1 MLDQRHPSGAGTS
14 EHSDLP
20 KISELPISERIPR
33 AAAWS
38 GGESSPQ
45 SASIHC
51 YPLSFAQERLWFLDQ
66 LEPENPFYHIA
77 ELIEWKGPLSLHAL
91 RKALDALVARHESL
105 RTVFQNLEGV
115 PMQVVT
121 PPRTVPCEVIDLRG
135 PSPDPNELGRRLEE
149 EARRPFDLSR
159 DLMLRATLLEVDEDE
174 YRLLLVIHHIAT
186 DGWSMGVLLR
196 ELGALYEAFRNGQPA
211 RLPDLPIQYRD
222 FAQWQREWLQGE
234 VLEKQLGY
242 WRERLRGAPAVLQLW
257 TDHPRPSQP
266 TRSGARQAVV
276 LSESLTASLA
286 ELGKQEGASLF
297 MTLLAAFLVLLY
309 RYTGQTDLCVGTP
322 IANRTRAETEGLIGF
337 FVNTLVLR
345 TDLSGDPSFRELL
358 RRTREVALE
367 AYAHQDLPFQNLVEA
382 LQPERSLSHSP
393 LFQVMFVEHEPA
405 EDLGLPGVSA
415 RAAEIGTGAAGFDFM
430 ISLGES
436 DRQVRGW
443 VEYSTE
449 LFKGETIGRMIGH
462 YETLLSGATRDPDQ
476 RISALPLLTETERC
490 RLLVDW
496 NKTRC
501 TVLESCVHQLI
512 EAQARGTPE
521 SVAVADED
529 RQLTYRELDFRSNQ
543 LARYLQKLGVGPEVM
558 VGVAVDRSVDTVV
571 ALVGILKAGGAYV
584 PLDLEYPLQRL
595 AFMAKDSRL
604 RVVLTKDC
612 FQTKLSQIGRPMLC
626 LDSDAEVIRR
636 ESGEDVPITVLPSNS
651 AYVTYT
657 SGSTGVPK
665 GVQVSHRSLVN
676 MLLSAQKRPGISARD
691 TILAATRLTFDVAN
705 LELFLPLITGARVV
719 LASRETALDGT
730 RLGKRLISSGA
741 TIFQATPSTFRLLL
755 ESGWQGGEDLKLQ
768 AAGEILT
775 PELAKD
781 LLKRGSSLWNLY
793 GPTETTVYSTVF
805 RVRSA
810 EGPVPIGTPISNTQC
825 YVLDRYLQPVPIG
838 VVGELYI
845 GGDGLARGYLNQ
857 PELTAEKF
865 IPDPFR
871 QHPGA
876 RLYRSGDVARY
887 LPDGNIEFLGRL
899 DNQVKIRG
907 FRVELGEIE
916 AGLERHADVKT
927 AAVVLREDEPGQ
939 KRLVAYIVG
948 RAGAAPT
955 TEGLRSFL
963 GRSLPEYMLPSRFE
977 FLEAMP
983 LTASGK
989 ADRRALPAPGESRPE
1004 VGEAFVAPR
1013 TELEEKVARIW
1024 CQLLRLDRVGIYD
1037 NFFDLGGNSLLA
1049 TRVISAV
1056 RTEFRTQVPLRR
1068 LFEMPTVAGLAPA
1081 IVESQA
1087 EELGRAD
1094 AWRILEE
1101 LDGSSEIAPSDLAP
1115 RDSRGVEATD
1125 VSALYH
1131 KISGM
1136 PADQLARLE
1145 ARLRRRVAEGSG
1157 AQNIPR
1163 RGGTAPSPL
1172 SFAQERLWFLD
1183 QLEPQKPVYNIAEAI
1198 EWKGPLNL
1206 HALRKALDALVARHE
1221 SLRTVFQNLEGV
1233 PMQVV
1238 TPPRT
1243 VPCEVI
1249 DLRGPS
1255 PDPNELGRRLE
1266 EEARR
1271 PFDLSRDLMLR
1282 ATLLEVDEDEY
1293 RLLLVIH
1300 HIATDGWSMGV
1311 LLRELG
1317 ALYEAFRNG
1326 QPARLPDLPIQ
1337 YRDFA
1342 QWQREW
1348 LQGEVLE
1355 KQLGYW
1361 RERLRGAPAVLQLWT
1376 DHPRPSQP
1384 TRSGARQAVV
1394 LSESLTASLAELG
1407 KQEGAS
1413 LFMTLL
1419 AAFLVLLYRYTGQ
1432 TDLCVGTPIANRT
1445 RAETEGLIGFFV
1457 NTLVLRTDLSGDPS
1471 FRELLRR
1478 AREVALEAYAH
1489 QDLPFEKLVQALQ
1502 PERSLNQ
1509 TPLFQVMFVLQNAPA
1524 DKSPVAG
1531 MGIRPLEVDTG
1542 TAKFDMTVSLE
1553 ESEGR
1558 VRGWLEYSTE
1568 LFEGETISRLIE
1580 HYSTLLASAGQ
1591 DPGQRI
1597 STLPV
1602 LPETERH
1609 KLLVDWNDTRREY
1622 PQRCVHEL
1630 FEEQAQRA
1638 PSAVALTFRDQH
1650 LTYGE
1655 LNRRA
1660 NRLAHQLQRLGVRL
1674 ETRVGICLER
1684 DLEMVIGMLG
1694 TLKAGG
1700 AYVPLDAAYPKERL
1714 AFMLEDAGVQVV
1726 LTQESLKDQLPAT
1739 KAPIFLLDEFLESTG
1754 HEDLPSPS
1762 ASATLESLAYIMYTS
1777 GSTGRPKGVE
1787 VVHRGIV
1794 RLLVGTDYVRLG
1806 ESEVLLQLS
1815 PISFDACTFE
1825 IWGAL
1830 LHGGRCVLFPT
1841 RVPTPEDLESELK
1854 RQGVTTLWL
1863 TASLFNAVMDEAPQA
1878 LSSVQ
1883 QLLVGGEALSV
1894 PHVGRALRLLPA
1906 TRLMNGYGPTEC
1918 TTFSCCY
1925 AIRAMKDTPGP
1936 SIPIGRPIANTQVY
1950 ILDGRMQ
1957 PVPIGVVG
1965 ELYIGGD
1972 GLARGYLNQPELTAE
1987 KFIPD
1992 PFRQHPGARLYRSGD
2007 VARYLPDGN
2016 IEFLGRLDNQVKIRG
2031 FRVELGEIEA
2041 GLERHADVKTAAVV
2055 LREDEPGQKRLVAY
2069 IVGRAGAA
2077 PTTEGLR
2084 SFLGRSLPE
2093 YMLPSRFEFLEAMPL
2108 TASGKADRRAL
2119 PAPGESRPEVGE
2131 AFVAPRT
2138 ELEEKVA
2145 RIWCQLLR
2153 LDRVGI
2159 YDNFFDLG
2167 GHSLLATRLLSQV
2180 EKEFGKTLSLASV
2193 FRAPAIQDLAAL
2205 LSQPCSPEEIPGIVP
2220 IQPFGSRPPFF
2231 CVGAG
2236 PLFRSLAQELGV
2248 HQPFL
2253 SLGLSRNETNS
2264 LPVPFKLEDMAAV
2277 LVRKL
2282 REIQPKGPYFLGGW
2296 CADGVLAYETAR
2308 QLLNEGG
2315 EVALLVL
2322 FDAEN
2327 PNPLANDPR
2336 APELKRHRLFKRIGF
2351 HLKNFRRARAAKRL
2365 AYLRDLLET
2374 RIIVWKLQTWQI
2386 LYKLLL
2392 YTTGHIPSRFRDF
2405 DSMEFYAMCHYHPG
2419 RCPARVVLI
2428 SADLGV
2434 GAVYSDRRLGW
2445 GEVVS
2450 GELDIHSVPCGH
2462 SDLFREPHVKTL
2474 ARTLDTCLAEAQAK
2488 FTTSRV

>member
-1 MLDQRHPSGAGTS
+1 LDQRHPSGAGTS

-135 PSPDPNELGRRLEE
+135 FTPDPDELGRRLEE

-276 LSESLTASLA
+276 FSESLTASLA

-297 MTLLAAFLVLLY
+297 MTLLAAFLVLLH

-1004 VGEAFVAPR
+1004 VGAAFVAPR
-1013 TELEEKVARIW
+1013 TELEEK
-1024 CQLLRLDRVGIYD
+1024 L
-1037 NFFDLGGNSLLA
+1037 
-1049 TRVISAV
+1049 
-1056 RTEFRTQVPLRR
+1056 
-1068 LFEMPTVAGLAPA
+1068 
-1081 IVESQA
+1081 
-1087 EELGRAD
+1087 
-1094 AWRILEE
+1094 
-1101 LDGSSEIAPSDLAP
+1101 
-1115 RDSRGVEATD
+1115 
-1125 VSALYH
+1125 
-1131 KISGM
+1131 
-1136 PADQLARLE
+1136 
-1145 ARLRRRVAEGSG
+1145 
-1157 AQNIPR
+1157 
-1163 RGGTAPSPL
+1163 
-1172 SFAQERLWFLD
+1172 
-1183 QLEPQKPVYNIAEAI
+1183 
-1198 EWKGPLNL
+1198 
-1206 HALRKALDALVARHE
+1206 
-1221 SLRTVFQNLEGV
+1221 
-1233 PMQVV
+1233 
-1238 TPPRT
+1238 
-1243 VPCEVI
+1243 
-1249 DLRGPS
+1249 
-1255 PDPNELGRRLE
+1255 
-1266 EEARR
+1266 
-1271 PFDLSRDLMLR
+1271 
-1282 ATLLEVDEDEY
+1282 
-1293 RLLLVIH
+1293 
-1300 HIATDGWSMGV
+1300 
-1311 LLRELG
+1311 
-1317 ALYEAFRNG
+1317 
-1326 QPARLPDLPIQ
+1326 
-1337 YRDFA
+1337 
-1342 QWQREW
+1342 
-1348 LQGEVLE
+1348 
-1355 KQLGYW
+1355 
-1361 RERLRGAPAVLQLWT
+1361 
-1376 DHPRPSQP
+1376 
-1384 TRSGARQAVV
+1384 
-1394 LSESLTASLAELG
+1394 
-1407 KQEGAS
+1407 
-1413 LFMTLL
+1413 
-1419 AAFLVLLYRYTGQ
+1419 
-1432 TDLCVGTPIANRT
+1432 
-1445 RAETEGLIGFFV
+1445 
-1457 NTLVLRTDLSGDPS
+1457 
-1471 FRELLRR
+1471 
-1478 AREVALEAYAH
+1478 
-1489 QDLPFEKLVQALQ
+1489 
-1502 PERSLNQ
+1502 
-1509 TPLFQVMFVLQNAPA
+1509 
-1524 DKSPVAG
+1524 
-1531 MGIRPLEVDTG
+1531 
-1542 TAKFDMTVSLE
+1542 
-1553 ESEGR
+1553 
-1558 VRGWLEYSTE
+1558 
-1568 LFEGETISRLIE
+1568 
-1580 HYSTLLASAGQ
+1580 
-1591 DPGQRI
+1591 
-1597 STLPV
+1597 
-1602 LPETERH
+1602 
-1609 KLLVDWNDTRREY
+1609 
-1622 PQRCVHEL
+1622 
-1630 FEEQAQRA
+1630 
-1638 PSAVALTFRDQH
+1638 
-1650 LTYGE
+1650 
-1655 LNRRA
+1655 
-1660 NRLAHQLQRLGVRL
+1660 
-1674 ETRVGICLER
+1674 
-1684 DLEMVIGMLG
+1684 
-1694 TLKAGG
+1694 
-1700 AYVPLDAAYPKERL
+1700 
-1714 AFMLEDAGVQVV
+1714 
-1726 LTQESLKDQLPAT
+1726 
-1739 KAPIFLLDEFLESTG
+1739 
-1754 HEDLPSPS
+1754 
-1762 ASATLESLAYIMYTS
+1762 
-1777 GSTGRPKGVE
+1777 
-1787 VVHRGIV
+1787 
-1794 RLLVGTDYVRLG
+1794 
-1806 ESEVLLQLS
+1806 
-1815 PISFDACTFE
+1815 
-1825 IWGAL
+1825 
-1830 LHGGRCVLFPT
+1830 
-1841 RVPTPEDLESELK
+1841 
-1854 RQGVTTLWL
+1854 
-1863 TASLFNAVMDEAPQA
+1863 
-1878 LSSVQ
+1878 
-1883 QLLVGGEALSV
+1883 
-1894 PHVGRALRLLPA
+1894 
-1906 TRLMNGYGPTEC
+1906 
-1918 TTFSCCY
+1918 
-1925 AIRAMKDTPGP
+1925 
-1936 SIPIGRPIANTQVY
+1936 
-1950 ILDGRMQ
+1950 
-1957 PVPIGVVG
+1957 
-1965 ELYIGGD
+1965 
-1972 GLARGYLNQPELTAE
+1972 
-1987 KFIPD
+1987 
-1992 PFRQHPGARLYRSGD
+1992 
-2007 VARYLPDGN
+2007 
-2016 IEFLGRLDNQVKIRG
+2016 
-2031 FRVELGEIEA
+2031 
-2041 GLERHADVKTAAVV
+2041 
-2055 LREDEPGQKRLVAY
+2055 
-2069 IVGRAGAA
+2069 
-2077 PTTEGLR
+2077 
-2084 SFLGRSLPE
+2084 
-2093 YMLPSRFEFLEAMPL
+2093 
-2108 TASGKADRRAL
+2108 
-2119 PAPGESRPEVGE
+2119 
-2131 AFVAPRT
+2131 
-2138 ELEEKVA
+2138 A

>member
-1 MLDQRHPSGAGTS
+1 M
-14 EHSDLP
+14 
-20 KISELPISERIPR
+20 
-33 AAAWS
+33 
-38 GGESSPQ
+38 
-45 SASIHC
+45 
-51 YPLSFAQERLWFLDQ
+51 
-66 LEPENPFYHIA
+66 
-77 ELIEWKGPLSLHAL
+77 
-91 RKALDALVARHESL
+91 
-105 RTVFQNLEGV
+105 
-115 PMQVVT
+115 
-121 PPRTVPCEVIDLRG
+121 
-135 PSPDPNELGRRLEE
+135 
-149 EARRPFDLSR
+149 
-159 DLMLRATLLEVDEDE
+159 
-174 YRLLLVIHHIAT
+174 
-186 DGWSMGVLLR
+186 
-196 ELGALYEAFRNGQPA
+196 
-211 RLPDLPIQYRD
+211 
-222 FAQWQREWLQGE
+222 
-234 VLEKQLGY
+234 GY

-358 RRTREVALE
+358 RRAREVALE
-367 AYAHQDLPFQNLVEA
+367 AYAHQDLPFEKLVQA
-382 LQPERSLSHSP
+382 LQPERSLNQTP
-393 LFQVMFVEHEPA
+393 LFQVMFVLQNAPA
-405 EDLGLPGVSA
+405 DKSPVAGMGIRPLEVDTGTAKFDMTVSL
-415 RAAEIGTGAAGFDFM
+415 E
-430 ISLGES
+430 ES
-436 DRQVRGW
+436 EGRVRGW
-443 VEYSTE
+443 LEYSTE
-449 LFKGETIGRMIGH
+449 LFEGETISRLIEH
-462 YETLLSGATRDPDQ
+462 YSTLLASAGQDPGQ
-476 RISALPLLTETERC
+476 RISTLPVLPETERHK
-490 RLLVDW
+490 LLVDW
-496 NKTRC
+496 NDTRR
-501 TVLESCVHQLI
+501 EYPQRCVHELFEEQ
-512 EAQARGTPE
+512 AQRAP
-521 SVAVADED
+521 SAVALTFRD
-529 RQLTYRELDFRSNQ
+529 QHLTYGELNRRANRLAHQ
-543 LARYLQKLGVGPEVM
+543 LQRLGVRLET
-558 VGVAVDRSVDTVV
+558 R
-571 ALVGILKAGGAYV
+571 VGICLERDLEMVIGMLGTLKAGGAYV
-584 PLDLEYPLQRL
+584 PLDAAYPKERL
-595 AFMAKDSRL
+595 AFMLEDAGVQ
-604 RVVLTKDC
+604 VVLTQESLKD
-612 FQTKLSQIGRPMLC
+612 QLPATKAPIFL
-626 LDSDAEVIRR
+626 LDEFL
-636 ESGEDVPITVLPSNS
+636 ESTGHEDLPSPS
-651 AYVTYT
+651 ASATLESLAYIMYT
-657 SGSTGVPK
+657 SGSTGRPK
-665 GVQVSHRSLVN
+665 GVEVVHRGIVRLLVGTDYVRLGESEVLLQLSPISFDACTFEIWGALLHGGRCVLFPTRVPTPEDLESELKRQGVTTLWLTASLFNAV
-676 MLLSAQKRPGISARD
+676 MDEAPQALSSVQQLLVGGEALSVPHVGRALRLLP
-691 TILAATRLTFDVAN
+691 ATRLMN
-705 LELFLPLITGARVV
+705 G
-719 LASRETALDGT
+719 
-730 RLGKRLISSGA
+730 
-741 TIFQATPSTFRLLL
+741 
-755 ESGWQGGEDLKLQ
+755 
-768 AAGEILT
+768 
-775 PELAKD
+775 
-781 LLKRGSSLWNLY
+781 Y
-793 GPTETTVYSTVF
+793 GPTECTTFSCCYAIRAMKDTP
-805 RVRSA
+805 
-810 EGPVPIGTPISNTQC
+810 GPSIPIGRPIANTQV
-825 YVLDRYLQPVPIG
+825 YILDGRMQPVPIG

-1282 ATLLEVDEDEY
+1282 ATLLQVDEDEY

-2119 PAPGESRPEVGE
+2119 PAPGESRPEVGA

-2138 ELEEKVA
+2138 ELEEKLA